1 MKEYI
6 KPEIN
11 EELFEIED
19 VIALSGAGNGE
30 ATIDNV
36 EIKGVWDIFTK

>member
-19 VIALSGAGNGE
+19 VIALSGTDGPASLE
-30 ATIDNV
+30 NV
-36 EIKGVWDIFTK
+36 KNVQISDIFK

>member
-19 VIALSGAGNGE
+19 VIALSGAGDGGA
-30 ATIDNV
+30 ATLDNV
-36 EIKGVWDIFTK
+36 KNVQISDIFK